1 MPGSGYNNRN
11 AARPN
16 QQVKQRIPFGA
27 KNRNWQKERAP
38 QQHQPPRNEA
48 KQAFANKPDAADHNH
63 EKPVEQSASSN
74 APEQMNAA
82 PTSEG

>member
-11 AARPN
+11 AARPS
-16 QQVKQRIPFGA
+16 QQAKQRIPFGT
-27 KNRNWQKERAP
+27 KNRNWQKERGP

-48 KQAFANKPDAADHNH
+48 TQAFANKPDAADHNH
-63 EKPVEQSASSN
+63 EKPA
-74 APEQMNAA
+74 EQMNAA

>member
-27 KNRNWQKERAP
+27 KNRNWQKERAK
-38 QQHQPPRNEA
+38 QHQPPRNEA
-48 KQAFANKPDAADHNH
+48 TQAFANKPDVANHNH
-63 EKPVEQSASSN
+63 KKPA
-74 APEQMNAA
+74 EQMNAA
-82 PTSEG
+82 PASEG